1 MSLKNTC
8 VRVSFNKVAGP
19 QACHFFKKRFHTS
32 VFWWHLRYFQKHLF
46 WRTSVNNYFCSFSQ
60 KLRSVMTDMKVR
72 NISNPFRLI
81 ASWNQFLLHT
91 GKKIQSQVLSVILV
105 HNKSGKLAVGFYRL
119 KSNTPPRWLNL
130 FYQGFRFNTIR
141 LTDVFFK

>member
-91 GKKIQSQVLSVILV
+91 DKKIQSQVSSVILSSQQV
-105 HNKSGKLAVGFYRL
+105 GKISGWLLSAKKQHSSEVIEPVLSRL
-119 KSNTPPRWLNL
+119 P
-130 FYQGFRFNTIR
+130 I
-141 LTDVFFK
+141 